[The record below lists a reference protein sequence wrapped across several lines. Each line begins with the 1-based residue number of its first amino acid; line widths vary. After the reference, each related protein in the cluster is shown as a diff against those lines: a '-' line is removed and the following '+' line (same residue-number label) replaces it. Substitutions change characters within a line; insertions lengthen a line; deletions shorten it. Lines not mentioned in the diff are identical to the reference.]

1 MLTIKRPILIRAIL
15 FLFTLFTGVVA
26 FSQIPGSLPENQE
39 MTPGQI
45 DPKSLSQPQLR
56 ALLEDRNKD
65 AGKDKNAELF
75 ANNKL
80 DKDSVVT
87 DDIRGQA
94 YSPKKTYGAN
104 VFANAAV
111 TSTTELS
118 TPPLDYPI
126 GVGDHIIVSLWGA
139 AELQED
145 YVVARD
151 GAIFPSSLGK
161 INVQGLSFDNMRA
174 IVYARFRSVIPPS
187 TNISVTLG
195 QPRTINVNVV
205 GEVKRGGIL
214 TVSAFANAFNVIS
227 QAGGITDFGNLRNIQ
242 IKRGGRVIDELD
254 VYKYLT
260 TGDFGR
266 HIYLQNNDFIIVGF
280 VEKKVLATGQF
291 KRPMYYQ
298 LKKDEG
304 VKALLKYSGGLTA
317 DALASSMKVI
327 RAQDESQR
335 QKDVNAN
342 AIMQIAGEDFLLMD
356 GDIIKVNLIKPGIS
370 NKVEIRGEIT
380 YPDYYELRPGDR
392 LFDVI
397 NRAGGVTQNTYLP
410 RAYIFRGAGDSTNLR
425 SDRLEI
431 DLTSVNSNENDSKSN
446 VKLEPNDVVQLFSMN
461 EFSEAQYVEIFGEVR
476 KEGKVN
482 RYGGMTLEDLL
493 YLSGGIKPSAEYGRL
508 EISSIVDIDSAK
520 HGLTPTRTVV
530 RSYSVLPNLTLDS
543 AASKIILKPYDQ
555 VFVRRNPSFEMQQNI
570 EIKGLIRYP
579 GLYPRLSKSE
589 RLSSYIERAGGIV
602 ESANLA
608 GAVLY
613 RTKTLEAGK
622 TLNEKPRLDSFGVP
636 MKDNSEKIATSG
648 EEPVSIDLYKAL
660 KNKNSKDDIVLQK
673 GDVIYIPEI
682 NPFVSIE
689 GAVQSPVKI
698 TYDKDNP
705 GMMYYID
712 KAGGFGVRP
721 WRKRIYVTYAS
732 GKSRRT
738 KSFLFIRNYP
748 KVEEG
753 SVVTVPVKP
762 QGQEIADV
770 LKTVLLTTVPA
781 IITGFIIKAI
791 N

>member
-1 MLTIKRPILIRAIL
+1 
-15 FLFTLFTGVVA
+15 
-26 FSQIPGSLPENQE
+26 
-39 MTPGQI
+39 
-45 DPKSLSQPQLR
+45 
-56 ALLEDRNKD
+56 
-65 AGKDKNAELF
+65 
-75 ANNKL
+75 
-80 DKDSVVT
+80 
-87 DDIRGQA
+87 
-94 YSPKKTYGAN
+94 
-104 VFANAAV
+104 
-111 TSTTELS
+111 
-118 TPPLDYPI
+118 
-126 GVGDHIIVSLWGA
+126 
-139 AELQED
+139 
-145 YVVARD
+145 
-151 GAIFPSSLGK
+151 
-161 INVQGLSFDNMRA
+161 
-174 IVYARFRSVIPPS
+174 
-187 TNISVTLG
+187 
-195 QPRTINVNVV
+195 
-205 GEVKRGGIL
+205 
-214 TVSAFANAFNVIS
+214 
-227 QAGGITDFGNLRNIQ
+227 
-242 IKRGGRVIDELD
+242 
-254 VYKYLT
+254 
-260 TGDFGR
+260 
-266 HIYLQNNDFIIVGF
+266 
-280 VEKKVLATGQF
+280 
-291 KRPMYYQ
+291 
-298 LKKDEG
+298 
-304 VKALLKYSGGLTA
+304 
-317 DALASSMKVI
+317 
-327 RAQDESQR
+327 
-335 QKDVNAN
+335 
-342 AIMQIAGEDFLLMD
+342 
-356 GDIIKVNLIKPGIS
+356 
-370 NKVEIRGEIT
+370 
-380 YPDYYELRPGDR
+380 
-392 LFDVI
+392 
-397 NRAGGVTQNTYLP
+397 
-410 RAYIFRGAGDSTNLR
+410 
-425 SDRLEI
+425 
-431 DLTSVNSNENDSKSN
+431 
-446 VKLEPNDVVQLFSMN
+446 
-461 EFSEAQYVEIFGEVR
+461 
-476 KEGKVN
+476 
-482 RYGGMTLEDLL
+482 
-493 YLSGGIKPSAEYGRL
+493 
-508 EISSIVDIDSAK
+508 
-520 HGLTPTRTVV
+520 
-530 RSYSVLPNLTLDS
+530 VLPNLTLDS